1 MELTRKKRTRLY
13 ERVVEQIQDLIKN
26 GTLAPGDQLLPER
39 QLAEKL
45 EVSRSAVREALSA
58 LSQMGLIEIT
68 PGSGAYV
75 KKADIQSLIEPLAA
89 IMLRETRNVFHLLEA
104 RRILET
110 GIVKVAA
117 LRASTTDLLIIRD
130 AVNNIRQD
138 VENSKDTDEAD
149 LDFHIAIANSTKN
162 HILVNIMTM
171 VSGLMREAY
180 GPSRKKLIYKGK
192 NIWYDQH
199 LEIYEALV
207 RKDPEKA
214 AEAMERHLLTAI
226 AELKAITE
234 WEEYDDI
241 EK

>member
-13 ERVVEQIQDLIKN
+13 EHVVEQIQELIKN

-58 LSQMGLIEIT
+58 LSRMGLIEIT

-75 KKADIQSLIEPLAA
+75 KEASIESLIEPLAA

-117 LRASTTDLLIIRD
+117 LRAGTTDLLIIRD
-130 AVNNIRQD
+130 AVNDIRQD
-138 VENSKDTDEAD
+138 VEHPKDPDEAD
-149 LDFHIAIANSTKN
+149 LDFHMAIANSTGN
-162 HILVNIMTM
+162 PVLVNMMTM

-180 GPSRKKLIYKGK
+180 GPSRKKLICRGR

-199 LEIYEALV
+199 LEIYEAIV

-214 AEAMERHLLTAI
+214 AAAMERHILSAI
-226 AELKAITE
+226 SELKQINE
-234 WEEYDDI
+234 WEESD
-241 EK
+241 